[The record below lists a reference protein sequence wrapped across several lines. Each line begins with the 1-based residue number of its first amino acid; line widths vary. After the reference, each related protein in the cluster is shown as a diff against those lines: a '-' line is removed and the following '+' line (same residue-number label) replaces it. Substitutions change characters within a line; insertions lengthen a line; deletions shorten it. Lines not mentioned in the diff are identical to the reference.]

1 MSYKHHGNLTHY
13 HPRTTPP
20 FSEAE
25 LSQLTPQDVVQYMSF
40 SAYESATPGP
50 EDRPLNWRSD
60 TAEFAK
66 KAISHFMPNTG
77 PWTQAGH
84 GNPTRSRQVQQFI
97 SNMKRQQVRQLGRAS
112 SVKRDMT
119 MAEFKLA
126 AQMLEEQDDWN
137 CNRWLQAIRMQFH
150 MIGRGDDVHHMKTK
164 SLHVHPKFDFA
175 LETSMSWSKNVLEE
189 RDCPPQIMLG
199 AANPVVC
206 IILSLAIYLEERF
219 SRFGLNSV
227 YLYTE
232 DVGDSAPKN
241 AVKSYSKTIREKV
254 FRSARF
260 LIQSTLT
267 RGSLGMHS
275 FRKLPATWA
284 SMLGAPQNEIDIRGR
299 WKKGQGRVSSRYI
312 NPHQPYQDA
321 KVCGLLCV
329 DGPIKY
335 QLRNGCGVSSMFLRE
350 HVCPQVTAFFEQQ
363 AEEGGTGIVDVL
375 GTALLWACFDPQVQ
389 TRVPQFIRDRV
400 KAEYGAIRPEAFSED
415 VNPVKKVRLV
425 IYQVGEA
432 LLIDEEPAAGG
443 PGDEDEPPPV
453 NNEDGILHRQ
463 RRTVV
468 LQAAGRQQLADH
480 TTAQLHGISM
490 RLTRV
495 EEQVVATAGELKL
508 EIQRQFSTV
517 NKNVRRLQITAP
529 AVRRGG
535 NNNGNHHGDDAPI
548 ATQPRRREVQL
559 SKRPKDLYSLWA
571 EYTHGLGGLK
581 AARDFTSVERGAA
594 KQKYYRRKTFWDVVA
609 THVDGGF
616 TAPTAIDLVYQ
627 VYGRNLSVTMVL
639 NKMLEDRKR
648 YNGRPHPRL
657 RVRAAGRAA
666 GQPRLQ
672 VPPPLLAAGTG
683 AGRRGGRAAAGAP
696 RPRVGAPI
704 APGAASYRNLP
715 GRIMDRDTLVRHER
729 ERADRIAAAA
739 ARLHHQEEEQ
749 EVVLGEV

>member
-1 MSYKHHGNLTHY
+1 
-13 HPRTTPP
+13 
-20 FSEAE
+20 
-25 LSQLTPQDVVQYMSF
+25 
-40 SAYESATPGP
+40 
-50 EDRPLNWRSD
+50 
-60 TAEFAK
+60 
-66 KAISHFMPNTG
+66 
-77 PWTQAGH
+77 
-84 GNPTRSRQVQQFI
+84 
-97 SNMKRQQVRQLGRAS
+97 MKRQQVRQLGRAS

-189 RDCPPQIMLG
+189 RRDCPPQIMLG

-299 WKKGQGRVSSRYI
+299 WKKGQGRVSSRYS

-453 NNEDGILHRQ
+453 NNEDGILHHQ

-683 AGRRGGRAAAGAP
+683 AGRRGGRAAAGAY
-696 RPRVGAPI
+696 AWLY
-704 APGAASYRNLP
+704 S
-715 GRIMDRDTLVRHER
+715 
-729 ERADRIAAAA
+729 
-739 ARLHHQEEEQ
+739 
-749 EVVLGEV
+749 

>member
-1 MSYKHHGNLTHY
+1 
-13 HPRTTPP
+13 
-20 FSEAE
+20 
-25 LSQLTPQDVVQYMSF
+25 
-40 SAYESATPGP
+40 
-50 EDRPLNWRSD
+50 
-60 TAEFAK
+60 
-66 KAISHFMPNTG
+66 
-77 PWTQAGH
+77 
-84 GNPTRSRQVQQFI
+84 
-97 SNMKRQQVRQLGRAS
+97 
-112 SVKRDMT
+112 
-119 MAEFKLA
+119 
-126 AQMLEEQDDWN
+126 
-137 CNRWLQAIRMQFH
+137 

-453 NNEDGILHRQ
+453 NNEDGILHHQ

-683 AGRRGGRAAAGAP
+683 AGRRGGRAAAGAY
-696 RPRVGAPI
+696 AWLY
-704 APGAASYRNLP
+704 S
-715 GRIMDRDTLVRHER
+715 
-729 ERADRIAAAA
+729 
-739 ARLHHQEEEQ
+739 
-749 EVVLGEV
+749 